1 MGGIRLAEV
10 CIQLHG
16 PGGMVAGQAAVAEF
30 MEGAGQA
37 LPGPGL
43 FEAVASQAGEREN
56 GVLVDDGM
64 GVVAQGPDGFCQ
76 AVACGGFLAPVTESA
91 EYDPCAGGG

>member
-64 GVVAQGPDGFCQ
+64 GVVAQGPGR
-76 AVACGGFLAPVTESA
+76 FLPGRCVRRLPRSG
-91 EYDPCAGGG
+91 Y